1 MTYKPPAGVL
11 GHAVAALF
19 RTDPKQALDDD
30 LVRLKSLIETGKTT
44 AHGEEVVA
52 VEVAEEPIAS
62 TLGPE
67 FVGEGEEVPGAA
79 PPPKRPSK
87 RPAAPPASPRRAE
100 T

>member
-1 MTYKPPAGVL
+1 MR
-11 GHAVAALF
+11 F
-19 RTDPKQALDDD
+19 
-30 LVRLKSLIETGKTT
+30 KSLIETGKTT

-67 FVGEGEEVPGAA
+67 SVGEGEEVPAPAA
-79 PPPKRPSK
+79 PPRRPSK
-87 RPAAPPASPRRAE
+87 RSAPPPASPRRAE